1 MDLKDKI
8 VLAHKGFYDKEST
21 HLYRENSK
29 EVCAISDTKDYIK
42 IIELDVRK
50 SKDGILY
57 CYHGNFFQYCFSLK
71 VSRNFSD
78 LQRKYHVDSLG
89 EILKV
94 ISEGKSI
101 LLDIKDKSITKEDII
116 KALGNR
122 KFKEVILGNTSFST
136 SFLKGFKDMP
146 DGFVKIM
153 NGNIFCNFYDLKKLK
168 SEGYKYFEVVFP
180 FQVRKGIINKASNN
194 GLELSFPSLFFL
206 GKKSYWNKINKYN
219 IKRINSD
226 FVE

>member
-8 VLAHKGFYDKEST
+8 VLAHKGFYNKESI

-29 EVCAISDTKDYIK
+29 EVCAISTTKDYIK

-57 CYHGNFFQYCFSLK
+57 CYHGNFFQYYFYLK
-71 VSRNFSD
+71 IPRNFSE
-78 LQRKYHVDSLG
+78 LKKKYGVDSLE

-94 ISEGKSI
+94 ITEDKTL

-116 KALGNR
+116 KDLSGK

-136 SFLKGFKDMP
+136 SFLKDFKDMP

-153 NGNIFCNFYDLKKLK
+153 NGNIFCNFYNLKKLK

-180 FQVRKGIINKASNN
+180 FQVRKGVVDRTSSN

-206 GKKSYWNKINKYN
+206 GARSYWNKINKFN

-226 FVE
+226 FV